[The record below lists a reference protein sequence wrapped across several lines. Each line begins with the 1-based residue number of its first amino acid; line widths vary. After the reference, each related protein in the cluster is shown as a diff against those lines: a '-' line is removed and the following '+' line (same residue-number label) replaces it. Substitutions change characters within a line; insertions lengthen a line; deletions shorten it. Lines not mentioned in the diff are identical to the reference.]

1 VCGRSEGLIK
11 IKEKRIKTM
20 ADNRILEALNNEEI
34 FDAAVDEGVKDFNGH
49 LSDIQVAI
57 LIENYRAK
65 LFEALG
71 ITEE

>member
-1 VCGRSEGLIK
+1 M
-11 IKEKRIKTM
+11 T
-20 ADNRILEALNNEEI
+20 DNRILEALNNEEI